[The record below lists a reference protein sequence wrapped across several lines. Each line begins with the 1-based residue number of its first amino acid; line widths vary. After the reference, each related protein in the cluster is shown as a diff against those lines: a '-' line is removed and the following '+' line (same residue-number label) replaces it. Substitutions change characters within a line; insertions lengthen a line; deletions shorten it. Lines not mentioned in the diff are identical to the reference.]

1 MDEPT
6 IPVGYVRR
14 AHGIRGDV
22 VVRGLIS
29 DALDRLVT
37 GATLVGGDPDAETAF
52 LVTSHRHHR
61 GDAVLHLEGVEDR
74 NAAESLVGTQFV
86 VPVSLRRDLGP
97 DEWWADDLVG
107 CAVESASGERV
118 GVVAD
123 VVTGAAQDRIVVTA
137 DDGTTGEIPLVD
149 ALVPFVDT
157 GARRV
162 IVDLPDGLFS

>member
-22 VVRGLIS
+22 GVRGLLS

-37 GATLVGGDPDAETAF
+37 GATLIVDDRGSGTTF

-61 GDAVLHLEGVEDR
+61 GDVVLHLEGVEDR
-74 NAAESLVGTQFV
+74 NAAEQLIGTQFV
-86 VPVSLRRDLGP
+86 APASLRRDLEPG
-97 DEWWADDLVG
+97 EWWAEELVG
-107 CAVESASGERV
+107 CSVESASGERV

-123 VVTGAAQDRIVVTA
+123 VITGAAQDRIVVTA
-137 DDGTTGEIPLVD
+137 EDGTTGEVPFVD
-149 ALVPFVDT
+149 ALVPLVDT
-157 GARRV
+157 DARRV
-162 IVDLPDGLFS
+162 VVDLPDGLFS

>member
-1 MDEPT
+1 MEEPT

-37 GATLVGGDPDAETAF
+37 GATVMGGDQDPDTAF

-74 NAAESLVGTQFV
+74 NAAERLIGTQFV
-86 VPVSLRRDLGP
+86 MPASLRRDLEP
-97 DEWWADDLVG
+97 NEWWAEDLVG
-107 CAVESASGERV
+107 CAVESADGERV

-123 VVTGAAQDRIVVTA
+123 VITGAAQDRIVVTA
-137 DDGTTGEIPLVD
+137 EDGTTGEIPFVD
-149 ALVPFVDT
+149 ALVPFVDAR
-157 GARRV
+157 ARRV

>member
-22 VVRGLIS
+22 VVRGLMS

-37 GATLVGGDPDAETAF
+37 GATLIGGDQSPGTAF

-61 GDAVLHLEGVEDR
+61 GDVVLHLEGVEDR
-74 NAAESLVGTQFV
+74 NAAEGLIGTQFV
-86 VPVSLRRDLGP
+86 TPASLRRALEPG
-97 DEWWADDLVG
+97 EWWAEDVVG
-107 CAVESASGERV
+107 CAVESEDGERI

-123 VVTGAAQDRIVVTA
+123 VITGAAQDRIVVTA
-137 DDGTTGEIPLVD
+137 EDGTTGEIPFVD
-149 ALVPFVDT
+149 ALVPLLDT
-157 GARRV
+157 DARRV
-162 IVDLPDGLFS
+162 VVDIPDGLFS

>member
-37 GATLVGGDPDAETAF
+37 GATLIGDDQDPGTAF
-52 LVTSHRHHR
+52 LVTSHRQHR
-61 GDAVLHLEGVEDR
+61 GDAVLHLEGIEDR
-74 NAAESLVGTQFV
+74 NAAERLVGTRFV
-86 VPVSLRRDLGP
+86 TPASLRRALEPG
-97 DEWWADDLVG
+97 EWWAEDLIG
-107 CAVESASGERV
+107 CVVESASGERI

-123 VVTGAAQDRIVVTA
+123 VITGAAQDRIVVTA
-137 DDGTTGEIPLVD
+137 EDGTTGEVPFVD
-149 ALVPFVDT
+149 ALVPSVDT
-157 GARRV
+157 DARRV
-162 IVDLPDGLFS
+162 VVDLPEGLFS